1 VQRSLAGRMDGD
13 TDVVPPPFL
22 TGGDVGCAPP
32 TLRRCCRVEGD
43 GALLLVA
50 AVARSV
56 RAPGAWCWGC
66 ATVMTAAP
74 HTSAVTAQTR
84 PTAPTCSGKT
94 REATPTTTAAVPAD
108 HAGSSH
114 PAAATRQQPPGGLL
128 SSDRRLAQAHLPRVG
143 GAAGV
148 ARDDLPDPLR
158 AGLWRPHRSGVSQLR
173 LEQVGDRLEQVAVV
187 LVRLEFG
194 TAGSCEGCGR
204 RSRSNGWNCARPPRT
219 ACAALMRTDG

>member
-128 SSDRRLAQAHLPRVG
+128 SRDRRLAQAHLPRVG

-158 AGLWRPHRSGVSQLR
+158 AGCGARTDRESPSCAWSRSATGSSRSRWCWYASSSAPPGPVR
-173 LEQVGDRLEQVAVV
+173 AAVAGPVRMAGTAPDRLE
-187 LVRLEFG
+187 LR
-194 TAGSCEGCGR
+194 
-204 RSRSNGWNCARPPRT
+204 
-219 ACAALMRTDG
+219 ALR